1 MAHFAC
7 INWNMPFQR
16 RFVQGSYDHGDLP
29 LNQAS
34 WSVFFDKAHPN
45 TGEQENQKKTKVVFF
60 HRFRTRFFGLQI
72 KTDIVDGRN
81 PANQLMLVVY
91 PIIYQVLYIPGG

>member
-29 LNQAS
+29 LNQGF
-34 WSVFFDKAHPN
+34 VECFFFDKAHPN
-45 TGEQENQKKTKVVFF
+45 TGEQENQKKQKLFSSTDS
-60 HRFRTRFFGLQI
+60 GLGFLGCRLKLI
-72 KTDIVDGRN
+72 L
-81 PANQLMLVVY
+81 LMEEIRLTS
-91 PIIYQVLYIPGG
+91 